1 MNKQELKDFV
11 FTEASKMYKSKNTPN
26 NNSPLNTAIEKL
38 KLLNE
43 SLSKAYKKL
52 EVKIN
57 E

>member
-1 MNKQELKDFV
+1 MNKQKLKDFV
-11 FTEASKMYKSKNTPN
+11 FTEASKIYKSKNKTN
-26 NNSPLNTAIEKL
+26 NNSPLNSAIERL

-43 SLSKAYKKL
+43 SLSEACKKL